1 MITIKN
7 LTKIYN
13 KNCSD
18 IPALQNVSLEINNG
32 EMIAIMGASGCGKT
46 TLLNMIGCLDNWN
59 QGDYYYDETNVGQ
72 LNNNMRDKFRR
83 QHFGFVFQQFALL
96 KDYTV
101 RENVELP
108 LRAINMQKRK
118 RYEAVMELL
127 AKVGMEQYA
136 NKIPAK
142 LSGGQQQRCAIAR
155 ALITEAPVIL
165 ADEPTGSLDS
175 KTGQE
180 IIDLL
185 IELNRLGKSIVI
197 VTHDE
202 KIARQMPRTI
212 YLTDGH
218 IVDAPASA
226 FGGGTLSP
234 S

>member
-1 MITIKN
+1 
-7 LTKIYN
+7 
-13 KNCSD
+13 
-18 IPALQNVSLEINNG
+18 
-32 EMIAIMGASGCGKT
+32 
-46 TLLNMIGCLDNWN
+46 
-59 QGDYYYDETNVGQ
+59 
-72 LNNNMRDKFRR
+72 
-83 QHFGFVFQQFALL
+83 
-96 KDYTV
+96 
-101 RENVELP
+101 
-108 LRAINMQKRK
+108 
-118 RYEAVMELL
+118 MELL